1 MKVTLWATLSANG
14 NYSRSTPENPPR
26 QQAFQDFERHAKAA
40 GNFIVGRSTF
50 EGFAAR
56 GPNPAFASLDI
67 VVVSTNSPA
76 IEGVHVVSSPSE
88 ALELLEQRGHTS
100 ALLSGGEKLHN
111 AFLAQGLVD
120 ELVLNHTPVIEGE
133 GMNIH
138 LPAGKHQVGELLE
151 MKDLGGGVVQTRY
164 SIKR

>member
-26 QQAFQDFERHAKAA
+26 PQAFQDFERHARVA

-88 ALELLEQRGHTS
+88 ALELLEQRGYTS

-120 ELVLNHTPVIEGE
+120 ELVLNHTPVIEGA
-133 GMNIH
+133 GLNIH

-151 MKDLGGGVVQTRY
+151 MIDLGGGVVQTRY